1 MASLPTAKT
10 APRDSA
16 AASEVGEWGIG
27 ALCER
32 TGLSP
37 RTLRYY
43 EEVGL
48 LPDVRRRAGGRRVYG
63 GDVLERLRFI
73 GRLKTLGLSLGEIRE
88 LNELYALEGSTHAM
102 LRRLHA
108 LLGDHLGELDGRI
121 ESLTTLR
128 DEMRGYRDHVS
139 SRLEEGDRRAK
150 ATRATNA
157 TEKEPA

>member
-1 MASLPTAKT
+1 MESKMASMPAARPASKDP
-10 APRDSA
+10 AP
-16 AASEVGEWGIG
+16 ASEVGEWGIG

-63 GDVLERLRFI
+63 GDALERLRFI

-102 LRRLHA
+102 LRRLHT
-108 LLGDHLGELDGRI
+108 LLGDHLSELDGRI

-128 DEMRGYRDHVS
+128 DEMRGYREHVS
-139 SRLEEGDRRAK
+139 SRLEEGERRTDE
-150 ATRATNA
+150 TR
-157 TEKEPA
+157 KEPA